1 MTSSVKWVKKGRA
14 QFQGIFDN
22 IFLVKIT
29 IDLPSISSN
38 GSYTEIV
45 TVPGVTTYD
54 MVLGVS
60 SNADNEG
67 LSRLVHI
74 GASNSLHFEVH
85 NGTGGP
91 VDLPECIFYV
101 VIGSPIIDI

>member
-1 MTSSVKWVKKGRA
+1 MANEVKWIRKGRA

-22 IFLVKIT
+22 IFLVKVT

-45 TVPGVTTYD
+45 AVPGVTTYD

-67 LSRLVHI
+67 LSRLVHVN
-74 GASNSLHFEVH
+74 SNNSLHFEVH